1 MDRFRDKA
9 DEGIDKAREEADERT
24 GGRFRE
30 QTERLADAA
39 RQRLGGGQTDETGEP
54 GEDEPGQARHTQ
66 DTEPLGMD
74 AEEEELDETG
84 QPAGDRMRSYRDER
98 GL

>member
-9 DEGIDKAREEADERT
+9 DEGIDRAQEEADERS
-24 GGRFRE
+24 GGRGRE

-39 RQRLGGGQTDETGEP
+39 RQRLGGGQTDETDET

-74 AEEEELDETG
+74 ADEDELDETG
-84 QPAGDRMRSYRDER
+84 RPVDDRTGSYQDER

>member
-9 DEGIDKAREEADERT
+9 DEGIDKAREQADERT

-39 RQRLGGGQTDETGEP
+39 RQRLGGGQTDETDETD
-54 GEDEPGQARHTQ
+54 EDERGQARHTQ

-74 AEEEELDETG
+74 ADEEELDETG
-84 QPAGDRMRSYRDER
+84 PPAGDRMHSYRDER